1 MDERLDFGL
10 IFGIDIS
17 KLEKLS
23 KEILELKKVLND
35 IMNTSNKSINNNL
48 ISEIEKVEQRYN
60 KFLSEFSKTGITKIC
75 HIVSSKSNSKKI
87 TI

>member
-10 IFGIDIS
+10 NFGIDIS

-35 IMNTSNKSINNNL
+35 INL
-48 ISEIEKVEQRYN
+48 TLLGEEVR
-60 KFLSEFSKTGITKIC
+60 
-75 HIVSSKSNSKKI
+75 
-87 TI
+87 

>member
-10 IFGIDIS
+10 NFGIDIS

-48 ISEIEKVEQRYN
+48 I
-60 KFLSEFSKTGITKIC
+60 
-75 HIVSSKSNSKKI
+75 
-87 TI
+87 